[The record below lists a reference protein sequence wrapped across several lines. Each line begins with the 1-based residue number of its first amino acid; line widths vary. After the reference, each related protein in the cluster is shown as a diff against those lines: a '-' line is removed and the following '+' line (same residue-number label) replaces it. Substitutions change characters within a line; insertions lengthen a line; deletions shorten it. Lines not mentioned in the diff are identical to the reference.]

1 MRVNK
6 NLIPLMCFEKRMDE
20 DAVLEELAATAMG
33 GMSTHGIQATKD
45 RMEREELGLGPE
57 EEEEENFGG
66 QPPPP
71 PPPEN
76 FADQYDWKP
85 SPIKVTKRMASEGR
99 KGVQEKLEGVTSDA
113 KAKILGRIEK
123 YYQYFKE
130 LEPKGKKKRLT
141 IKDSIEVLLIE
152 ERRCKNELSQANVL
166 NSVKALDLFFEGF
179 VLENGLKYMGLPVH
193 GLAAEAK
200 KSQHV
205 MEQELKE
212 FAIKY
217 SDLFSA
223 GPEWRYTVKLLQRI
237 EWVMRRNGKMINAP
251 MADFMDT
258 QTEEEMRQRYS
269 DL

>member
-1 MRVNK
+1 
-6 NLIPLMCFEKRMDE
+6 MCVCAQMDE
-20 DAVLEELAATAMG
+20 DAVLEELAQTAMG
-33 GMSTHGIQATKD
+33 GMSTHGVQATKD
-45 RMEREELGLGPE
+45 RMEREALGISDDIPDYETEPVDIG
-57 EEEEENFGG
+57 
-66 QPPPP
+66 
-71 PPPEN
+71 PPEKEELPH
-76 FADQYDWKP
+76 WSP
-85 SPIKVTKRMASEGR
+85 EPIKITRKMATEGR
-99 KGVQEKLEGVTSDA
+99 RGIQEKLEGVTADA
-113 KAKILGRIEK
+113 KAKVLGRIEK

-130 LEPKGKKKRLT
+130 LEPKGKKKKLSL
-141 IKDSIEVLLIE
+141 KDSMDVLLIE

-179 VLENGLKYMGLPVH
+179 VLENGLKFMGLPVH

-237 EWVMRRNGKMINAP
+237 EWVMRRNGKLVSSQ
-251 MADFMDT
+251 MADFMDAGT
-258 QTEEEMRQRYS
+258 AEELSQRYS